1 MSVPLVLF
9 AVLSA
14 VIVAGGVTITVTA
27 LVVFI
32 HQRSRALVPLL
43 PTASETLRCSQTD
56 GVVDVA
62 NPWRPVAAADR
73 PAAFA
78 PRERRPLEL
87 LTSE

>member
-32 HQRSRALVPLL
+32 QQRARTLVPLF
-43 PTASETLRCSQTD
+43 PTGSETLRCSQTD
-56 GVVDVA
+56 GVICSVT
-62 NPWRPVAAADR
+62 
-73 PAAFA
+73 AFKSS
-78 PRERRPLEL
+78 PRTISSPE
-87 LTSE
+87 